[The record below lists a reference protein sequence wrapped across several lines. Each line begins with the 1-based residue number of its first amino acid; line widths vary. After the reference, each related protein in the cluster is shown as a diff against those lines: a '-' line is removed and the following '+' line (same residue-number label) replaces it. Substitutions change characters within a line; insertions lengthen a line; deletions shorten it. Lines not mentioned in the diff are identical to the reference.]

1 MIELIPLPPE
11 EAIAYF
17 EQKGYAIGFDHR
29 DVWQQEHQAGFTV
42 AKVMQQDILEDIR
55 KAVDA
60 AIKDGTPF
68 AQFSQQLPPILQ
80 DKGWW
85 GQRPMTDPLTGIE
98 RDVQLG
104 SPRRLKTIYD
114 TNLRTAHSEG
124 QWERIQANKDAFP
137 YLQYDANNSPH
148 PRQDHSKWDALTLPV
163 DDPFWQRHMP
173 IKAYGCNCRVIPKMA
188 SQVAQVDRA
197 PSVPTRTY
205 TNARTGEIQQIPQ
218 GVDPS
223 FHYPPGGRRASLNQ
237 HLIEKLESA
246 QPPMSRAS
254 VGDLVNG
261 PAFADWYKAPAGN
274 FAMAYLEPAVART
287 MGANT
292 QLVVMSDQTL
302 AKQMAHHPEL
312 QQQEYSWVQKAID
325 DGQPIKDADG
335 SLIFILEEQ
344 GYVTV
349 IKSTKSGAAIFMTSF
364 RRLSTNE
371 AKRDKEIQRLL
382 AKEKSE

>member
-55 KAVDA
+55 KAADA

-68 AQFSQQLPPILQ
+68 AQFSQQLTPILQ

-124 QWERIQANKDAFP
+124 QWA
-137 YLQYDANNSPH
+137 
-148 PRQDHSKWDALTLPV
+148 
-163 DDPFWQRHMP
+163 
-173 IKAYGCNCRVIPKMA
+173 
-188 SQVAQVDRA
+188 
-197 PSVPTRTY
+197 
-205 TNARTGEIQQIPQ
+205 
-218 GVDPS
+218 
-223 FHYPPGGRRASLNQ
+223 GGRRASLNQ
-237 HLIEKLESA
+237 HLIEKLESV

-254 VGDLVNG
+254 VADLVNG
-261 PAFADWYKAPAGN
+261 PAFADWLQAPAGN
-274 FAMAYLEPAVART
+274 FPIAHLGNRT
-287 MGANT
+287 AAKQGAKT
-292 QLVVMSDQTL
+292 QLAVMPERTLVDQ
-302 AKQMAHHPEL
+302 L
-312 QQQEYSWVQKAID
+312 QAEQPLPPSAYDWVQKAID
-325 DGQPIKDADG
+325 EGIQSKDAQSG
-335 SLIFILEEQ
+335 TVIYTLEES
-344 GYVTV
+344 GYTMIVELGNDGNMVTLE
-349 IKSTKSGAAIFMTSF
+349 SF
-364 RRLSTNE
+364 RQER
-371 AKRDKEIQRLL
+371 A
-382 AKEKSE
+382 

>member
-60 AIKDGTPF
+60 AIKDGTPLAQF
-68 AQFSQQLPPILQ
+68 AQQLTPILQ

-124 QWERIQANKDAFP
+124 QWARIQANKEAFP

-173 IKAYGCNCRVIPKMA
+173 IKAYGCKCRVIPKMA

-223 FHYPPGGRRASLNQ
+223 FHYPSGGRRASLNQ
-237 HLIEKLESA
+237 HLIEKLESV

-254 VGDLVNG
+254 VADLVNG
-261 PAFADWYKAPAGN
+261 PAFADWYQAPAGN
-274 FAMAYLEPAVART
+274 FAMAYIESSVARI

-292 QLVVMSDQTL
+292 QLVVMMDSTL
-302 AKQMAHHPEL
+302 AKQAAAPSVLPPQAYSAVQQVIDEGLAVAGNEANSTVYLLEQGESVIVVAVEQEGKDLVMTSMKTLSTEAAKQDVEL
-312 QQQEYSWVQKAID
+312 QQ
-325 DGQPIKDADG
+325 
-335 SLIFILEEQ
+335 
-344 GYVTV
+344 
-349 IKSTKSGAAIFMTSF
+349 
-364 RRLSTNE
+364 
-371 AKRDKEIQRLL
+371 LL
-382 AKEKSE
+382 AKNN